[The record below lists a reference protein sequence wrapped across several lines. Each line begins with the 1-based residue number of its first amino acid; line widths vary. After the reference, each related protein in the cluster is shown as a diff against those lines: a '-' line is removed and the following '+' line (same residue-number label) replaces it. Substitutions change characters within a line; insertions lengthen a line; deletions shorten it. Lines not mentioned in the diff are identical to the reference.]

1 MTVTDHDRQQ
11 LLQAYGR
18 WYGQERFALAFTAT
32 TQGDNAKRVTTSGW
46 DKTKPQADAEF
57 AAGLLAKRGQ
67 TRNVAIVLRPS
78 NLIVLECDTE
88 DDLLRIQSIGLP
100 ETITVR
106 SSKPYKRHFYFRPP
120 EHLNPIPYVAFRFE
134 SGKLTADTGRYFLA
148 PPSIHPSGAVYAFL
162 PGHGPGEMDIA
173 ELPEAIYRN
182 LAQKARDESEQQRE
196 RITVDPDAKIRA
208 GQRGETL
215 FRYACMLRRWGLPR
229 QQILDA
235 CLQYNDDRCDPPIDR
250 SRVEMQV
257 DGAMKKRGDQEL
269 ERAHQNPLPDPDEP
283 EAAPEPERDSWTP
296 LNLDTLD
303 ENPPIKPT
311 LGHGGIAYPGKRH
324 VFSGPQESAKTL
336 AAYAI
341 ALELVRAG
349 ETVVIV
355 DFEMGA
361 YEARNR
367 LRELGATPED
377 FHRLPYIEPDQPATP
392 ERTQALIQLKPALV
406 IIDAAAGAYDN
417 EGLDDNKRQD
427 VEKFTRLYVRDFW
440 KAGIATIVLDH
451 VVKNTET
458 RGKYAIGSERKIGGA
473 DVHLGFEVITPIN
486 RGTTGLYKI
495 TTHKDRGGY
504 LKRGTLANLELHS
517 HPDTHHITWTFQP
530 AEPTEADEPWRPTI
544 LMERVSRYLEKHPG
558 EHSFAQVLTNVKGKD
573 ATLKDAL
580 EHLIAL
586 EYVAETKGDR
596 GSRQVRILRPY
607 HDETPHEHKGAEV
620 VPFPRQASSDNSEQ
634 KTGANPA
641 TTPKTPAQTDSLHA
655 LPTSAPPL
663 PADVCPPLPTSAP
676 PTRGQTV
683 ERAEEQTTTS
693 AHADD
698 PEVNRLLDL
707 YGTPDDDLPL

>member
-1 MTVTDHDRQQ
+1 MTVTDHDRQA
-11 LLQAYGR
+11 LLEAYGR
-18 WYGQERFALAFTAT
+18 WYGQERFALAFTNT
-32 TQGDNAKRVTTSGW
+32 TTGDDAKRVTTAGW
-46 DKTKPQADAEF
+46 DKSKPLATPDYG
-57 AAGLLAKRGQ
+57 AGLLAQRGR

-88 DDLLRIQSIGLP
+88 DDLLRIQGIGLP

-106 SSKPYKRHFYFRPP
+106 SSEPYKRHFYFRPP
-120 EHLNPIPYVAFRFE
+120 EELNPLPYVAFRFE

-173 ELPEAIYRN
+173 EIPETIYRH
-182 LAQKARDESEQQRE
+182 LAKKAREESEQQRE
-196 RITVDPDAKIRA
+196 RIHVDPDAKIHA
-208 GQRGETL
+208 GQRGDSL
-215 FRYACMLRRWGLPR
+215 FRYASMLRRWGLTR

-235 CLQYNDDRCDPPIDR
+235 CLTWNDDRCEPPIDR
-250 SRVEMQV
+250 GRVEMQV
-257 DGAMKKRGDQEL
+257 DGAMRKRGDQEL
-269 ERAHQNPLPDPDEP
+269 ERANANPLPDPPEP
-283 EAAPEPERDSWTP
+283 QAEPEPERDSWTP

-311 LGHGGIAYPGKRH
+311 LGDGGIAYPGKRH
-324 VFSGPQESAKTL
+324 IFSGPQESAKTL

-341 ALELVRAG
+341 ALELVRQ
-349 ETVVIV
+349 EHTVIII

-367 LRELGATPED
+367 LRELGATPQD
-377 FHRLPYIEPDQPATP
+377 LHRLPYLEPDQPATP
-392 ERTQALIQLKPALV
+392 QRIQALIQLQPALV

-458 RGKYAIGSERKIGGA
+458 RGKYAIGSERKVGGA

-517 HPDTHHITWTFQP
+517 HPDTHAITWTFHP
-530 AEPTEADEPWRPTI
+530 SEHSPGDEPWRPTI
-544 LMERVSRYLEKHPG
+544 LMERASRYLEDHPG
-558 EHSFAQVLTNVKGKD
+558 PHSFNQVITGTKGKD
-573 ATLKDAL
+573 STLKQAL
-580 EHLIAL
+580 EHLVELGHAI
-586 EYVAETKGDR
+586 ESDGPNGGRNVE
-596 GSRQVRILRPY
+596 LRTPY
-607 HDETPHEHKGAEV
+607 RAP
-620 VPFPRQASSDNSEQ
+620 
-634 KTGANPA
+634 
-641 TTPKTPAQTDSLHA
+641 
-655 LPTSAPPL
+655 LPTSAQPL

-683 ERAEEQTTTS
+683 ERAEAQTPTS
-693 AHADD
+693 AQADD
-698 PEVNRLLDL
+698 PEVRDLLDR
-707 YGTPDDDLPL
+707 YGLNHDPDDDLPL